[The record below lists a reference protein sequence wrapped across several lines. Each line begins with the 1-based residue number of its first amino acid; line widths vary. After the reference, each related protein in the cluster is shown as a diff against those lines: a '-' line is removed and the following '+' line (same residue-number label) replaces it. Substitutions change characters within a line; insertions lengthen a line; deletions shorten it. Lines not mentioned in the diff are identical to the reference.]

1 MMVDLFA
8 WADERDYAAK
18 VINLEASRCRL
29 LTIHDRLSRA
39 ADSILRA
46 DRRAAGLELP
56 APLLSLPPREKPA
69 QCPLEGQ
76 REAFAS

>member
-8 WADERDYAAK
+8 WADERDHAAK

-46 DRRAAGLELP
+46 DRRAASLELP
-56 APLLSLPPREKPA
+56 APVLRLSPREKPV
-69 QCPLEGQ
+69 QHPPEGQ
-76 REAFAS
+76 RGAFAS